1 MTDLEITRL
10 CAEAMDF
17 GAELS
22 HGVFAIYEKA
32 PGGKMIQHIFNPL
45 QDDAQAMALMKRFS
59 LSVWGNK
66 NSAGEWRYH
75 AEFGH
80 EPTALGHGDTYNRAI
95 CDCVANEC
103 VAKAQQ

>member
-1 MTDLEITRL
+1 MSDDR
-10 CAEAMDF
+10 D
-17 GAELS
+17 AELIS
-22 HGVFAIYEKA
+22 LQAKLYEV
-32 PGGKMIQHIFNPL
+32 
-45 QDDAQAMALMKRFS
+45 ALMARR
-59 LSVWGNK
+59 LSC
-66 NSAGEWRYH
+66 EWRYH